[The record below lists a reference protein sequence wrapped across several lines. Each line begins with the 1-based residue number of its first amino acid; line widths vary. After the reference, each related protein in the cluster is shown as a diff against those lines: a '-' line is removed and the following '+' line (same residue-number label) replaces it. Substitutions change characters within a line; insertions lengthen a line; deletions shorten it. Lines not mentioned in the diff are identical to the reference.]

1 MSGNKKIYKSRRTVD
16 HFTDTARKRATTGKP
31 INYKKMTVAER
42 RKHHKD
48 INEGNIPLTR
58 GVTYGGNKIAKRR
71 AALAKKTAQRRG
83 TENKAHIDL

>member
-1 MSGNKKIYKSRRTVD
+1 MAGNKKIFKSRRTVD
-16 HFTDTARKRATTGKP
+16 HFTDTAQKRATTGKP

-58 GVTYGGNKIAKRR
+58 GVQYGENKMAKRR
-71 AALAKKTAQRRG
+71 ASLAKKTAQRRG
-83 TENKAHIDL
+83 KKK

>member
-1 MSGNKKIYKSRRTVD
+1 MAGNKKIFNSRRTVD
-16 HFTDTARKRATTGKP
+16 HFTDTAQKTATTGKP

-58 GVTYGGNKIAKRR
+58 GVTYGGNKMAKRR

-83 TENKAHIDL
+83 TENKAHRDL